1 VRTSSLEV
9 RAIASLHALPRVG
22 FIVPKHRHS
31 AVERNLLKRRLRE
44 LLRLEVLP
52 MLQTLPV
59 PLDIVVRV
67 SPQGYTRTYAQLSGE
82 LQDAG
87 RRLARMTFVA
97 PVVPTS
103 VVVTGAAVVEA
114 PSDTS
119 AQPAAAPDD
128 HDVR

>member
-31 AVERNLLKRRLRE
+31 AVERNPLKRRLRE

-67 SPQGYTRTYAQLSGE
+67 SPQGYTRTYAQLAGE
-82 LQDAG
+82 LLDAG
-87 RRLARMTFVA
+87 RRLARMTFVTTA
-97 PVVPTS
+97 VAASAGSTVV
-103 VVVTGAAVVEA
+103 A
-114 PSDTS
+114 PSATP
-119 AQPAAAPDD
+119 ALPAATAPDPD
-128 HDVR
+128 DVR